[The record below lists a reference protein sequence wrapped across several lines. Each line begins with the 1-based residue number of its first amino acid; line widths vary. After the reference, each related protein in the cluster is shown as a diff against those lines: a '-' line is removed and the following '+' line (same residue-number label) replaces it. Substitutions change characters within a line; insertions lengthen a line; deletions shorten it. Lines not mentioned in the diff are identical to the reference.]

1 MSTKL
6 KLSAVGFIL
15 TILLTGFW
23 ASQSPP
29 ASKQLTMTVMKID
42 GVWRVVNPVDSTATL
57 IVNKNDKI
65 IWTAEGTDAIFQFQ
79 DEIFD
84 TTDSDY
90 NLSQGFTKDLRD
102 GKKLKLKIDKNTP
115 AGTYVYSVFCL
126 ADSVYAIG
134 SSPPKIIVE

>member
-1 MSTKL
+1 
-6 KLSAVGFIL
+6 
-15 TILLTGFW
+15 
-23 ASQSPP
+23 
-29 ASKQLTMTVMKID
+29 MKID